1 MGSDPYDAP
10 PMTEVTPQHS
20 LNPGDLARARASV
33 EYRVVPDAFVRLG
46 TAVARHEEA
55 VTVGLRFA
63 PVRGGGIRVR
73 GMAST
78 TVIAACQTCL
88 EELQLTLAAEIDL
101 LLHSEAEVLEA
112 QPIDQDTLQY
122 AEGVLGCTD
131 LVEDQ
136 LLLEL
141 PMVPRHGTDCMD
153 TLDYTAPPAPELRR
167 SSPFD
172 ALRDIDLPV

>member
-1 MGSDPYDAP
+1 
-10 PMTEVTPQHS
+10 
-20 LNPGDLARARASV
+20 
-33 EYRVVPDAFVRLG
+33 
-46 TAVARHEEA
+46 
-55 VTVGLRFA
+55 
-63 PVRGGGIRVR
+63 
-73 GMAST
+73 MAST

-153 TLDYTAPPAPELRR
+153 TLDYTAPPAPELKR